1 MKELGG
7 HEPGRRYAFT
17 AAAALLAMIPAS
29 ALAQDMTPASDVTR
43 YLLDTGLLLI
53 GGLAGLVAI
62 AGLALRDVGLAR
74 TQNAPQVSLRTIGAL
89 GVVVFAFWL
98 IGYNLIFTVETGG
111 FLGDFESWA
120 PDDDDPGA
128 AGRSS
133 GAHWFFHATL
143 AALGAGVVSSA
154 ISERVRLWP
163 FLFFVAAW
171 AALIYPIVAGWAW
184 GNGYFAAEWSF
195 RDAAGASVVHLS
207 AGAAALAAVNVIG
220 PRNGRYGHGPSRPP
234 VSTALPLSAFG
245 IALAATALFII
256 ILALAGPYSSAEAA
270 VSAGRIAANGLLAVA
285 GGSLA
290 AMILTQTVYKRTG
303 LVSAMTGAVAALV
316 SISADP
322 LSPALWQAAMI
333 GAIGGVIVTVTPPFL
348 DRLRIDDAGF
358 SIPAHLLCGLWGAVI
373 AFWANENIWLPG
385 QLAGAAAIAG
395 FSYLMSYL
403 IWTALRFTIGVRNA
417 PLEETPGEAA
427 TR

>member
-1 MKELGG
+1 MRLM
-7 HEPGRRYAFT
+7 RAAIFALIAMAAF
-17 AAAALLAMIPAS
+17 PAF
-29 ALAQDMTPASDVTR
+29 AQDMAPASDTTR
-43 YLLDTGLLLI
+43 FLFDTGLLI
-53 GGLAGLVAI
+53 AGGVAGLVAI

-89 GVVVFAFWL
+89 GVCVFAFWL
-98 IGYNLIFTVETGG
+98 VGYNLIFTVETGG
-111 FLGDFESWA
+111 FLGDFQSWA
-120 PDDDDPGA
+120 PDDADADA
-128 AGRSS
+128 SGRAS

-184 GNGYFAAEWSF
+184 GNGYFAAEWSY
-195 RDAAGASVVHLS
+195 RDAAGAGVVHLS

-245 IALAATALFII
+245 IALCAAALFIV
-256 ILALAGPYSSAEAA
+256 ILALAGSFSTSEAA
-270 VSAGRIAANGLLAVA
+270 ISAGRIAANSLIAVA

-303 LVSAMTGAVAALV
+303 LVSAMIGAVAALV
-316 SISADP
+316 SISVDP

-373 AFWANENIWLPG
+373 AFWANENARLTG
-385 QLAGAAAIAG
+385 QVVGAAAIAG

-417 PLEETPGEAA
+417 PLEETPSAA
-427 TR
+427 AGNR